1 MGLKPDYREEQQLLL
16 VRKSHWGIL
25 RMSHRRVA
33 TQALDHAVPHV
44 WGRFKAPQAIAERAP
59 Q

>member
-1 MGLKPDYREEQQLLL
+1 MGLKPNYREEQQLLL

-33 TQALDHAVPHV
+33 AQALDHTFPHM
-44 WGRFKAPQAIAERAP
+44 WGRFEATQATTERAP
-59 Q
+59 